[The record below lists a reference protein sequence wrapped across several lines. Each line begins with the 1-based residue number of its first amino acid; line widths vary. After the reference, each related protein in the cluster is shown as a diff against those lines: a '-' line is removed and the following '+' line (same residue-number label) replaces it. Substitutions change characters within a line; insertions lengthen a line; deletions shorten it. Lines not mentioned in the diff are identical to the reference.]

1 MRWFELV
8 LGIAF
13 IFIGYFYVQHQ
24 IRGNKA
30 QRRAEEA
37 AEAAGLEPPK
47 RRRKR
52 LA

>member
-1 MRWFELV
+1 MRWLELTV
-8 LGIAF
+8 GIAF

-24 IRGNKA
+24 ISGTKA
-30 QRRAEEA
+30 QRRADEA